1 MTFSL
6 QVQLEKAGANKE
18 NVLHQFDD
26 LKFSFQDISY
36 GDMKSNDFWGM
47 LYKENM
53 LKYKDLLLAVELILC
68 MPFSTSVSK
77 EDSVL
82 FDTISLIG

>member
-26 LKFSFQDISY
+26 LKFQCQEIY
-36 GDMKSNDFWGM
+36 GDMESNDF
-47 LYKENM
+47 
-53 LKYKDLLLAVELILC
+53 
-68 MPFSTSVSK
+68 
-77 EDSVL
+77 
-82 FDTISLIG
+82 